1 MKEIDLMA
9 GNLFKDA
16 LPNDFFSYEMGIHLD
31 EGFIAFMKVW
41 MKLFPT
47 PDILAFVGLSGFKE
61 KTEGE
66 LTENNL
72 LYRVRKINR
81 VERYAVYLRSLD
93 DLLRALKAA
102 IFEINNGFKGYIFI
116 ERMGAMPNFFTGDD
130 IARLIPD
137 YKHTIFLFE
146 EGISFIS
153 KDKRFSTIEKVKK
166 GLLGYYKINID

>member
-1 MKEIDLMA
+1 MA

-93 DLLRALKAA
+93 DLLRALKARYLKL
-102 IFEINNGFKGYIFI
+102 IMDLRDTSSSREW
-116 ERMGAMPNFFTGDD
+116 
-130 IARLIPD
+130 ARCR
-137 YKHTIFLFE
+137 TFLP
-146 EGISFIS
+146 GMIL
-153 KDKRFSTIEKVKK
+153 R
-166 GLLGYYKINID
+166 G